1 MRKKKMITIIL
12 ICIFATLF
20 LAGCISFSKVKKEA
34 DERFSYYESKS
45 ESINTTYGKVTYIN
59 EKVSSEYPDTDC
71 ETILSVH
78 GICGGYDQAY
88 EICSP
93 YVGKYRLIA
102 PSRFGYP
109 GSDLPEN
116 ATIEMQV
123 EAFVELLDQ
132 LKLDKVYMLT
142 TSAGGTSAIKFA
154 LQHPERLKGLIM
166 YSSGVPRYP
175 ATENPEKKKTYAG
188 PPSAFCND
196 FAMWFF
202 SPLFK
207 PLMGMD
213 SNALKLILPMK
224 QRKAGII
231 FDGEVSNTVMSNYPV
246 EYNLSNIEVPV
257 LIIHSKDDKLADF
270 EKVEPWI
277 SAIKDCTFVPLESG
291 GHMMTGNSDLVQQSV
306 CDFIEANK

>member
-1 MRKKKMITIIL
+1 MMISIIVL
-12 ICIFATLF
+12 CIFVAVF
-20 LAGCISFSKVKKEA
+20 FWGCVSFSKVKREA
-34 DERFSYYESKS
+34 DERFSYYEAKAST
-45 ESINTTYGKVTYIN
+45 INTSCGQLSYIDEN
-59 EKVSSEYPDTDC
+59 PDSVNST
-71 ETILSVH
+71 ETIFSVH

-93 YVGKYRLIA
+93 YAGKYRLIA

-109 GSDLPEN
+109 GSDLPDN
-116 ATIEMQV
+116 ATIKMQV
-123 EAFVELLDQ
+123 EAFIELLDQ

-142 TSAGGTSAIKFA
+142 TSAGGTCAIKFA

-166 YSSGVPRYP
+166 YSSGVPGYP
-175 ATENPEKKKTYAG
+175 AAENPEKKTKYAG
-188 PPSAFCND
+188 MPSAFCSD
-196 FAMWFF
+196 FAMWFW

-213 SNALKLILPMK
+213 SSVLKHILPMK

-231 FDGEVSNTVMSNYPV
+231 FDGKISNTDMINYPV

-257 LIIHSKDDKLADF
+257 LIIHSKDDMLADF

-291 GHMMTGNSDLVQQSV
+291 GHLMEGNNDLVEQSV
-306 CDFIEANK
+306 CQFIEANKYNK

>member
-1 MRKKKMITIIL
+1 MRKKPMFLVII
-12 ICIFATLF
+12 IISFATFF
-20 LAGCISFSKVKKEA
+20 LAGCVSFSKVKKEA
-34 DERFSYYESKS
+34 YERFSYYEAKAN
-45 ESINTTYGKVTYIN
+45 SINTSYGQISYID
-59 EKVSSEYPDTDC
+59 ESPDLENNTV

-93 YVGKYRLIA
+93 YAGKYRLIA

-123 EAFVELLDQ
+123 EAFVELLDH

-142 TSAGGTSAIKFA
+142 TSAGGTCAIKFA

-166 YSSGVPRYP
+166 YSSGVPKYP
-175 ATENPEKKKTYAG
+175 ATENPKKKTKYAG
-188 PPSAFCND
+188 PPSAFCSD
-196 FAMWFF
+196 FAMWFW

-213 SNALKLILPMK
+213 SDTLKLILPMK
-224 QRKAGII
+224 QRKPGII
-231 FDGEVSNTVMSNYPV
+231 FDGAVSNTVMSNYPV
-246 EYNLSNIEVPV
+246 EYNLSNLEVPV

-291 GHMMTGNSDLVQQSV
+291 GHLMEGNRDFVEHAV
-306 CDFIEANK
+306 CEFIEVNK